1 MTAEEILQDYF
12 AAYDA
17 PRPFDPK
24 HPEDGT
30 LSRKRDGLPPL
41 PLNAEQVKACIVLLE
56 KEDRPEQMLD
66 LLLNRVPPGT
76 GEALKPLFWGVSL
89 WKKRLRPDCRRSRR

>member
-56 KEDRPEQMLD
+56 KKDRPEQMLG

-76 GEALKPLFWGVSL
+76 GEAAAVKAAFLGRVALEKTVVP
-89 WKKRLRPDCRRSRR
+89 

>member
-30 LSRKRDGLPPL
+30 LSRKQDGLPPL
-41 PLNAEQVKACIVLLE
+41 PLNAEQVKACIALLE
-56 KEDRPEQMLD
+56 KKDRPEEMLD
-66 LLLNRVPPGT
+66 LLLNRVPSGT
-76 GEALKPLFWGVSL
+76 GRRPLKPLFWAVSL
-89 WKKRLRPDCRRSRR
+89 REKRLCRG